1 MKKFLKV
8 YFWIFWI
15 IMLLVFHI
23 GIYAGIED
31 GKSSSI
37 TIGIIFIVLW
47 WGLTLG
53 VTIIKSKINENKKQK
68 EQQNYNKQNISNI
81 EINDERFGKIII
93 KHDELKHKYDGE
105 IKNVN
110 FAGESLEASLFSN
123 DNVNIEKMINN
134 LKNFCDKAMQIKNRI
149 YPELTKYLQGM
160 DNTDKNGNL
169 IEITEEF
176 LKENFKFSSI
186 NLDNEETIEVWG
198 SWEDSGSQDYSIK
211 YNINKDDFEYE
222 LL

>member
-8 YFWIFWI
+8 CFWTFWI

-37 TIGIIFIVLW
+37 TIGIIFVVLW

-53 VTIIKSKINENKKQK
+53 VSKIKLKINDNKK
-68 EQQNYNKQNISNI
+68 QNYNKQNVSNI

-93 KHDELKHKYDGE
+93 KHDTLKHQYDGE

-110 FAGESLEASLFSN
+110 FDGELLGASLFSD
-123 DNVNIEKMINN
+123 DNVNIEKIINN

-149 YPELTKYLQGM
+149 YLEFANYLQGV
-160 DNTDKNGNL
+160 DNTDENGNL
-169 IEITEEF
+169 IEITKEF

-186 NLDNEETIEVWG
+186 NLNDEETIEIWG
-198 SWEDSGSQDYSIK
+198 FWEDSGNQDYSIK

>member
-8 YFWIFWI
+8 CFWTFWI
-15 IMLLVFHI
+15 IMLLVFYI

-37 TIGIIFIVLW
+37 TIGIIFVVLW

-53 VTIIKSKINENKKQK
+53 VSKIKLKINDNKK
-68 EQQNYNKQNISNI
+68 QNYNKQNVSNI

-93 KHDELKHKYDGE
+93 KHDTLKHQYDGE

-110 FAGESLEASLFSN
+110 FDGELLGASLFSD
-123 DNVNIEKMINN
+123 DNVNIEKIINN

-149 YPELTKYLQGM
+149 YLEFANYLQGV
-160 DNTDKNGNL
+160 DNTDENGNL

-186 NLDNEETIEVWG
+186 NLNDEETIEIWG
-198 SWEDSGSQDYSIK
+198 FWEDSGNQDYSIK

>member
-8 YFWIFWI
+8 CFWTFWI
-15 IMLLVFHI
+15 IMLLVFLI

-37 TIGIIFIVLW
+37 TIGIIFVVLW

-53 VTIIKSKINENKKQK
+53 VSKIKLKINDNKK
-68 EQQNYNKQNISNI
+68 QNYNKQNVSNI

-93 KHDELKHKYDGE
+93 KHDTLKHQYDGE

-110 FAGESLEASLFSN
+110 FDGELLGASLFSD
-123 DNVNIEKMINN
+123 DNVNIEKIINN

-149 YPELTKYLQGM
+149 YLEFANYLQGV
-160 DNTDKNGNL
+160 DNTDENGNL

-186 NLDNEETIEVWG
+186 NLNDEETIEIWG
-198 SWEDSGSQDYSIK
+198 FWEDSGNQDYSIK

>member
-8 YFWIFWI
+8 CFWIFWI

-37 TIGIIFIVLW
+37 TIGIIFVVLW

-53 VTIIKSKINENKKQK
+53 VSKIKSKIND
-68 EQQNYNKQNISNI
+68 NKQQKYNEQYISNI

-93 KHDELKHKYDGE
+93 KHDTFKRQYDGE

-110 FAGESLEASLFSN
+110 FAGELLDVVLSCD
-123 DNVNIEKMINN
+123 DNVNLDKIIKN
-134 LKNFCDKAMQIKNRI
+134 LKDFCDKAVLMKNRI
-149 YPELTKYLQGM
+149 YPELAEVLK
-160 DNTDKNGNL
+160 DNDNFDEEDNL
-169 IEITEEF
+169 IEITEDF
-176 LKENFKFSSI
+176 LREKFKFSLF
-186 NLDNEETIEVWG
+186 NLYDEETVELWG
-198 SWEDSGSQDYSIK
+198 SWDDRGDQDYSIK
-211 YNINKDDFEYE
+211 YNINKDDFKYE

>member
-8 YFWIFWI
+8 CFWTFWI

-37 TIGIIFIVLW
+37 TIGIIFVVLW

-53 VTIIKSKINENKKQK
+53 VSKIKLKINDNKK
-68 EQQNYNKQNISNI
+68 QNYNKQNVSNI

-93 KHDELKHKYDGE
+93 KHDTLKHQYDGE

-110 FAGESLEASLFSN
+110 FDGELLGASLFSD
-123 DNVNIEKMINN
+123 DNVNIEKIINN

-149 YPELTKYLQGM
+149 YLEFANYLQGV
-160 DNTDKNGNL
+160 DNTDENGNL

-186 NLDNEETIEVWG
+186 NLNDEETIEIWG
-198 SWEDSGSQDYSIK
+198 FWEDSGNQDYSIK